1 MIHGKYGRVLGMI
14 LAGGKGERLMP
25 LTRYRAKPAVPFAA
39 KYRIID
45 FALSNMVNSGL
56 FSIYCLIQFKSQSLH
71 EHIGKG
77 WQFGDALR
85 GRDFFINVVPAQMW
99 DGERWYEGTADAIFQ
114 NMHLVTLFDAD
125 RVCIFAADHIYKMD
139 VEQML
144 AYHMDNNADVTVAA
158 YVVPSSEA
166 SQFGC
171 IATDETG
178 RIIDFVEKPAVPPEI
193 PGRPGFSYVSM
204 GNYIFERETLE
215 ESVLSDSERKDSKH
229 DFGRDILPRLFG
241 THKLMAYDFSTNVL
255 PGDDKPY
262 WKDVGS
268 IKAYWEAHMDLLR
281 HESPLSLYNPQWPI
295 RTVSYSDPPGFT
307 YPDKD
312 HSCSVDGC
320 LRAEASRVLGAY
332 VRKSVLSRNCIIH
345 AGSVVEECIIGQGV
359 EIGEIGDEAGVEV
372 VALLAVDADLHA
384 QNLRDH
390 PVQGLEPGEKFP
402 HIFLFPGVEFPHN
415 HMTNHGSYLLFFH
428 CITAVPAGQGRQSPF
443 VKSRP
448 VRYNG
453 VS

>member
-139 VEQML
+139 VDRML

-359 EIGEIGDEAGVEV
+359 EIGEDCRLRRVI
-372 VALLAVDADLHA
+372 VDA
-384 QNLRDH
+384 
-390 PVQGLEPGEKFP
+390 
-402 HIFLFPGVEFPHN
+402 HN
-415 HMTNHGSYLLFFH
+415 K
-428 CITAVPAGQGRQSPF
+428 IPAGTSIGF
-443 VKSRP
+443 DP
-448 VRYNG
+448 VADAERYHVDPASGIVVVGMPQIQLRKEKNVPG
-453 VS
+453 TYDALQNAEDLGF

>member
-45 FALSNMVNSGL
+45 FALSN
-56 FSIYCLIQFKSQSLH
+56 I
-71 EHIGKG
+71 
-77 WQFGDALR
+77 GDALR

-359 EIGEIGDEAGVEV
+359 EIGEDCRLRRVI
-372 VALLAVDADLHA
+372 VDA
-384 QNLRDH
+384 
-390 PVQGLEPGEKFP
+390 
-402 HIFLFPGVEFPHN
+402 HN
-415 HMTNHGSYLLFFH
+415 K
-428 CITAVPAGQGRQSPF
+428 IPAGTSIGF
-443 VKSRP
+443 DP
-448 VRYNG
+448 VADAERYHVDPASGIVVVGMPQIQLRKEKNVPG
-453 VS
+453 TYDALQNAEDLGF

>member
-178 RIIDFVEKPAVPPEI
+178 RIIDFVEKPAIPPEI

-241 THKLMAYDFSTNVL
+241 THKLMAYARSTNVRH
-255 PGDDKPY
+255 GADKPY

-359 EIGEIGDEAGVEV
+359 EIGEDCRLRRVI
-372 VALLAVDADLHA
+372 VDA
-384 QNLRDH
+384 
-390 PVQGLEPGEKFP
+390 
-402 HIFLFPGVEFPHN
+402 HN
-415 HMTNHGSYLLFFH
+415 K
-428 CITAVPAGQGRQSPF
+428 IPAGTSIGF
-443 VKSRP
+443 DP
-448 VRYNG
+448 VADAERYHVDPASGIVVVGMPQIQLRKEKNVPG
-453 VS
+453 TYDALQNAEDLGF

>member
-1 MIHGKYGRVLGMI
+1 MIHGKYGRVLGMV

-77 WQFGDALR
+77 WQFGSALR
-85 GRDFFINVVPAQMW
+85 GRDFFVNVVPAQMW

-144 AYHMDNNADVTVAA
+144 QFHMENKADITVAA
-158 YVVPSSEA
+158 YAVPTSEA

-178 RIIDFVEKPAVPPEI
+178 RIIDFVEKPVNPPEI
-193 PGRPGFSYVSM
+193 PGRPGFSFVSM
-204 GNYIFERETLE
+204 GNYIFEREMLE
-215 ESVLSDSERKDSKH
+215 EAVLSDNEMKDSSH
-229 DFGRDILPRLFG
+229 DFGRDILPRYY
-241 THKLMAYDFSTNVL
+241 KSNKIMAYDFSTNKL

-268 IKAYWEAHMDLLR
+268 IKAYWEAHMDLLKQG
-281 HESPLSLYNPQWPI
+281 SDLTLYNSQWPI

-307 YPDKD
+307 YPSEG
-312 HSCSVDGC
+312 HSCSVDAC
-320 LRAEASRVLGAY
+320 LRAESSRVLGAY
-332 VRKSVLSRNCIIH
+332 VRKSVLARNCIINPG
-345 AGSVVEECIIGQGV
+345 AIVEESIIGQNV
-359 EIGEIGDEAGVEV
+359 SIGRDCRLRRVI
-372 VALLAVDADLHA
+372 VDAHNVIPDGTSIGYDPVSDA
-384 QNLRDH
+384 QKYHVDQKSGIVVIGMPQIQLRKKL
-390 PVQGLEPGEKFP
+390 QIPGAYERMYAP
-402 HIFLFPGVEFPHN
+402 EED
-415 HMTNHGSYLLFFH
+415 
-428 CITAVPAGQGRQSPF
+428 AGF
-443 VKSRP
+443 
-448 VRYNG
+448 
-453 VS
+453 

>member
-215 ESVLSDSERKDSKH
+215 DPSSLTANARTASTTSAATYCRASSARTSSWPTTSRPTC
-229 DFGRDILPRLFG
+229 FRATTSRTGR
-241 THKLMAYDFSTNVL
+241 T
-255 PGDDKPY
+255 
-262 WKDVGS
+262 
-268 IKAYWEAHMDLLR
+268 WEASRLLGGAHGPSTPR
-281 HESPLSLYNPQWPI
+281 VAAFALQPAVPI

-359 EIGEIGDEAGVEV
+359 EIGEDCRLRRVI
-372 VALLAVDADLHA
+372 VDA
-384 QNLRDH
+384 
-390 PVQGLEPGEKFP
+390 
-402 HIFLFPGVEFPHN
+402 HN
-415 HMTNHGSYLLFFH
+415 K
-428 CITAVPAGQGRQSPF
+428 IPAGTSIGFDPVADAERYHVDPASGIVVVGMPQIQLR
-443 VKSRP
+443 KRRTRP
-448 VRYNG
+448 ETMKPPERRGHGLLITNKG
-453 VS
+453 TNAKRPREMRGFFC

>member
-281 HESPLSLYNPQWPI
+281 HESQLSLYNPQWPI

-359 EIGEIGDEAGVEV
+359 EIGEDCRLRRVI
-372 VALLAVDADLHA
+372 VDA
-384 QNLRDH
+384 
-390 PVQGLEPGEKFP
+390 
-402 HIFLFPGVEFPHN
+402 HN
-415 HMTNHGSYLLFFH
+415 K
-428 CITAVPAGQGRQSPF
+428 IPAGTSIGFDPIADAE
-443 VKSRP
+443 
-448 VRYNG
+448 RYHVDPASGIVVVGMPQIQLRKEKNVPG
-453 VS
+453 TYDALQNAEDLGF

>member
-1 MIHGKYGRVLGMI
+1 MIHGKYGRVLGMV

-25 LTRYRAKPAVPFAA
+25 LTKYRAKPAVPFAA

-99 DGERWYEGTADAIFQ
+99 AGERWYEGTADAIFQ

-125 RVCIFAADHIYKMD
+125 RVCIFAADHVYKMD
-139 VEQML
+139 IEQML
-144 AYHMDNNADVTVAA
+144 KFHMDNNADITVAA

-193 PGRPGFSYVSM
+193 PGKPGFSFVSM
-204 GNYIFERETLE
+204 GNYIFEREILE
-215 ESVLSDSERKDSKH
+215 ESVLSDNERSESSH
-229 DFGRDILPRLFG
+229 DFGRDILPSLYNS
-241 THKLMAYDFSTNVL
+241 HKLMAYDFSTNVL
-255 PGDDKPY
+255 PGNDKPY

-268 IKAYWEAHMDLLR
+268 IKAYWEAHMDLLT
-281 HESPLSLYNPQWPI
+281 HPSPLSLYNTQWPI
-295 RTVSYSDPPGFT
+295 RTVSYSDPPSFT
-307 YPDKD
+307 YPAAD
-312 HSCSVDGC
+312 HSCSIDAC
-320 LRAEASRVLGAY
+320 LSAESSRVLGAY
-332 VRKSVLSRNCIIH
+332 VRKSVLSRRCIINP
-345 AGSVVEECIIGQGV
+345 GSVVEECIIGQNV
-359 EIGEIGDEAGVEV
+359 DIGENCRLRRVI
-372 VALLAVDADLHA
+372 VDAHNIIKPGTSIGFDPVEDA
-384 QNLRDH
+384 KNYYVDKDSGIVVIGMPKIQLRKKLVI
-390 PVQGLEPGEKFP
+390 P
-402 HIFLFPGVEFPHN
+402 
-415 HMTNHGSYLLFFH
+415 GSYEHLFMASDGTGF
-428 CITAVPAGQGRQSPF
+428 
-443 VKSRP
+443 
-448 VRYNG
+448 
-453 VS
+453 

>member
-1 MIHGKYGRVLGMI
+1 MIHGKYGRVLGMV

-77 WQFGDALR
+77 WQFGGALR
-85 GRDFFINVVPAQMW
+85 GRDFFVNVVPAQMW

-114 NMHLVTLFDAD
+114 NLHLVTLFNAD
-125 RVCIFAADHIYKMD
+125 RVCIFAADHVYKMD

-144 AYHMDNNADVTVAA
+144 QFHVDNHADITVAA

-166 SQFGC
+166 HQFGC
-171 IATDETG
+171 IATDESG

-193 PGRPGFSYVSM
+193 PGKPGFSFVSM
-204 GNYIFERETLE
+204 GNYIFEREILE
-215 ESVLSDSERKDSKH
+215 ESVLDDNEKLDSSH
-229 DFGRDILPRLFG
+229 DFGRDILPALFKG
-241 THKLMAYDFSTNVL
+241 HKLMAYDFSTNVL

-268 IKAYWEAHMDLLR
+268 IKAYWEAHMDLL
-281 HESPLSLYNPQWPI
+281 HHPSALSLYNSQWPI

-307 YPDKD
+307 YPVDN

-332 VRKSVLSRNCIIH
+332 VRKSVLSRNCVIKP
-345 AGSVVEECIIGQGV
+345 GSVVEECIIGQNV
-359 EIGEIGDEAGVEV
+359 MIGENCRLRRVI
-372 VALLAVDADLHA
+372 VDAH
-384 QNLRDH
+384 NTI
-390 PVQGLEPGEKFP
+390 EPGTSIGFDRESDAEKYHVDKDSGIVVLGMP
-402 HIFLFPGVEFPHN
+402 KIQLRKKLVIP
-415 HMTNHGSYLLFFH
+415 GSYEQLFK
-428 CITAVPAGQGRQSPF
+428 SPDSTGF
-443 VKSRP
+443 
-448 VRYNG
+448 
-453 VS
+453 

>member
-281 HESPLSLYNPQWPI
+281 HESQLSLYNPQWPI

-359 EIGEIGDEAGVEV
+359 EIGEDCRLRRVI
-372 VALLAVDADLHA
+372 VDA
-384 QNLRDH
+384 
-390 PVQGLEPGEKFP
+390 
-402 HIFLFPGVEFPHN
+402 HN
-415 HMTNHGSYLLFFH
+415 K
-428 CITAVPAGQGRQSPF
+428 IPAGTSIGFDPIADAERYHVDPASGIVVVGMPQIQLRKRQDTPGNYEGLQNAEDMGF
-443 VKSRP
+443 
-448 VRYNG
+448 
-453 VS
+453 